1 MTSSLTQLAYVAAA
15 VLFIVGLKRMSH
27 PRTAVQGNVLGITG
41 MVLSILLALASGE
54 LDHHW
59 LVGIGLFVGTAIGVG
74 FALTVKMTEMPQMVA
89 LFNGFGGAAS
99 VLVAAAALLHDKADT
114 VSSQTA
120 VGISGVIGAITFWGS
135 VVAFGKL
142 QELDLFKKPIDFPYR
157 QPTTIG
163 LACLMLLLT
172 ALLGLGTGHWLFIP
186 TVILASAIGVLLV
199 NPIGGADMP
208 VVIALLNSYSGLA
221 AAATGFVISNH
232 VLVISGSLVGASG
245 IILTRLMCKAM
256 NRSLPN
262 VLFGDMA
269 AGDNTGDE
277 DIYDNVQITTADNVA
292 LMLEAAQRVVFVPG
306 YGMAVAQAQHAVRN
320 LSKLLEAQQ
329 TSVEYAIHPVAGR
342 MPGHMNVLLAEAD
355 VPYDQLIE
363 MDQINP
369 MMDNVDVAIVLGA
382 NDVVNP
388 VARTDPQSPI
398 AGMPIIDVDQA
409 RIVIVI
415 KRSLSPG
422 FAGIPNP
429 LFANSNTWMLFG
441 DGQQAILDITTAI
454 TDG

>member
-1 MTSSLTQLAYVAAA
+1 
-15 VLFIVGLKRMSH
+15 MSH

-41 MVLSILLALASGE
+41 MVLSILLALAAGE

-99 VLVAAAALLHDKADT
+99 VLVATAALLHDKADT

-172 ALLGLGTGHWLFIP
+172 TLLGLGTGHWLFVP

-262 VLFGDMA
+262 VLFGVMA
-269 AGDNTGDE
+269 SGDNTGDE